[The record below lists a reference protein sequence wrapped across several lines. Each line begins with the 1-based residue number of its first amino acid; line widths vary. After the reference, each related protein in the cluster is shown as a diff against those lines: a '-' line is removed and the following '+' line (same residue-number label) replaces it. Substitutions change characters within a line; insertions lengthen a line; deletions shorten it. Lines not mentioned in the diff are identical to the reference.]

1 MALVLIT
8 LLASVACKAGGS
20 AAGPT
25 PTLTSAP
32 IGASEALASVVEYLN
47 DTASTPQGEQLLDE
61 LLDGWYEAGDS
72 QNADGNWIIRSGL
85 YCAEANASARLEP
98 VFQEAE
104 GDFYVMEWW
113 VSADG
118 SEVIAYNNNS
128 LRLEDALQQG

>member
-1 MALVLIT
+1 MTLVLIV
-8 LLASVACKAGGS
+8 LLASMACKTDGS
-20 AAGPT
+20 VTGPT

-32 IGASEALASVVEYLN
+32 IGVSEALASVVEHLN
-47 DTASTPQGEQLLDE
+47 DTARTPHGEQLLDE
-61 LLDGWYEAGDS
+61 LLAVWYEAGDS
-72 QNADGNWIIRSGL
+72 QNADGSWIIRSGV
-85 YCAEANASARLEP
+85 YSAEVNTSALLKP

-118 SEVIAYNNNS
+118 SEVIAYDNNS